1 MINTDPEYN
10 YWAWKWMHNGKECH
24 TQQDFVNAWLSI
36 DPFTDKTYYMR
47 GYKYKNH
54 RGSDLSRQ
62 VAKNIFCNHDE
73 FKVTDKISLADYQDY
88 AIKKFD
94 SQMAKIAER
103 GPLSISLS
111 GGIDSTMVFAWAIKN
126 KVDLKVFT
134 WENDP
139 WQGKVNTI
147 MHQKILDMTKS
158 VGIELDFFNWQDPE
172 YDVDNWLKEFCDAE
186 IFDIPMVHFVT
197 TSGWMNMPARPSGWA
212 KFYDRYANRINVTG
226 QGTDELFLHRE
237 TTYVRLMP
245 KDILTWIVHEKQ
257 PPLYMANQNY
267 RIGGTW
273 GDKWSDDIE
282 VGQGKQVMIAY
293 DDWGFLEHLGE
304 EGGSKEEV
312 KGGTWP
318 GSSKE
323 WVQAWHNIEPHSC
336 TSEQFD
342 DIINVGWL
350 KDTIRK
356 WTCDAVADNVHSVPC
371 TEKYYTLKPD
381 LKKYMVGQANKFYD
395 IYQKRGI
402 THEAFYW
409 RQWSRTL
416 QYFNQLPPD
425 VLEHIH
431 TMNWFLKN
439 QKH

>member
-1 MINTDPEYN
+1 
-10 YWAWKWMHNGKECH
+10 
-24 TQQDFVNAWLSI
+24 
-36 DPFTDKTYYMR
+36 
-47 GYKYKNH
+47 
-54 RGSDLSRQ
+54 
-62 VAKNIFCNHDE
+62 
-73 FKVTDKISLADYQDY
+73 
-88 AIKKFD
+88 
-94 SQMAKIAER
+94 
-103 GPLSISLS
+103 
-111 GGIDSTMVFAWAIKN
+111 
-126 KVDLKVFT
+126 
-134 WENDP
+134 
-139 WQGKVNTI
+139 
-147 MHQKILDMTKS
+147 
-158 VGIELDFFNWQDPE
+158 
-172 YDVDNWLKEFCDAE
+172 
-186 IFDIPMVHFVT
+186 
-197 TSGWMNMPARPSGWA
+197 
-212 KFYDRYANRINVTG
+212 
-226 QGTDELFLHRE
+226 
-237 TTYVRLMP
+237 
-245 KDILTWIVHEKQ
+245 
-257 PPLYMANQNY
+257 MANQNY

-336 TSEQFD
+336 TSEQFHD
-342 DIINVGWL
+342 MINVGWL
-350 KDTIRK
+350 KDTLRK

-409 RQWSRTL
+409 RQRSRTL